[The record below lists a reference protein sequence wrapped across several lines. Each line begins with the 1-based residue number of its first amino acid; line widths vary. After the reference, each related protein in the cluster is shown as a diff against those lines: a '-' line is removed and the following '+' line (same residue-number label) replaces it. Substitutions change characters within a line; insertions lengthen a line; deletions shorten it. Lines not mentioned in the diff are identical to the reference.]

1 VDFSQLLDE
10 DQRFQL
16 FILRFLD
23 LTVDDY
29 ITISK
34 LVEVT
39 GQSKFKLVKFIQ
51 SLNYDLHE
59 FRGNCRIVIQDDVLV
74 TENIDLTVIKLLQI
88 DYFKNSQVFQLL
100 LYLLEESGSIDK
112 YAESHF
118 LSQSKVYAV
127 RKQLVS
133 FLKLVDIKVKK
144 NQLIGEEFAVRNT
157 LSTLIFECL
166 NGYYSPFSNEVITL
180 SKKIIEF
187 LTYFFDLRLTP
198 TQNNKFT
205 LLTSISLA
213 RCKHGRPISHS
224 FFSESNKIFS
234 SVEKNLRYLSNEI
247 DVDLASLKN
256 ELSYLSMFLFTEGEL
271 VNELED
277 NFDFSYFE
285 SIDYKS
291 EELSNKILD
300 QIKIS
305 YQIDLSQD
313 VRHEY
318 TRRLKQVNRKRA
330 IYSFETSSFSTN
342 KQIQSINELYPV
354 YSSIIW
360 NEITEAY
367 AQMSKD
373 QISRCFY
380 DYLFILIDVNPPELI
395 EQPVHVCVDFSQGSD
410 YTNFIIKQIEGF
422 KDLNLVIEHRVS
434 VHTKILISNC
444 VWENFKGAQI
454 VWKNPPTP
462 SDWEFFGNTV
472 VRIKKEF
479 LFSENDYQMKGGT

>member
-1 VDFSQLLDE
+1 M
-10 DQRFQL
+10 R
-16 FILRFLD
+16 
-23 LTVDDY
+23 
-29 ITISK
+29 
-34 LVEVT
+34 
-39 GQSKFKLVKFIQ
+39 
-51 SLNYDLHE
+51 H
-59 FRGNCRIVIQDDVLV
+59 
-74 TENIDLTVIKLLQI
+74 
-88 DYFKNSQVFQLL
+88 
-100 LYLLEESGSIDK
+100 
-112 YAESHF
+112 
-118 LSQSKVYAV
+118 
-127 RKQLVS
+127 
-133 FLKLVDIKVKK
+133 
-144 NQLIGEEFAVRNT
+144 
-157 LSTLIFECL
+157 
-166 NGYYSPFSNEVITL
+166 
-180 SKKIIEF
+180 
-187 LTYFFDLRLTP
+187 
-198 TQNNKFT
+198 
-205 LLTSISLA
+205 
-213 RCKHGRPISHS
+213 
-224 FFSESNKIFS
+224 
-234 SVEKNLRYLSNEI
+234 LSNEI
-247 DVDLASLKN
+247 DVDLATLKN

-271 VNELED
+271 ANDLED

-313 VRHEY
+313 VRRAY
-318 TRRLKQVNRKRA
+318 THRIKQANRKRT

-342 KQIQSINELYPV
+342 KQIQSIDELYPV

-380 DYLFILIDVNPPELI
+380 DYLFILLDVNPPELI
-395 EQPVHVCVDFSQGSD
+395 EQPVYVCVDFSQGSD

-472 VRIKKEF
+472 VRIKQEF
-479 LFSENDYQMKGGT
+479 LFSENDYQVKGGT